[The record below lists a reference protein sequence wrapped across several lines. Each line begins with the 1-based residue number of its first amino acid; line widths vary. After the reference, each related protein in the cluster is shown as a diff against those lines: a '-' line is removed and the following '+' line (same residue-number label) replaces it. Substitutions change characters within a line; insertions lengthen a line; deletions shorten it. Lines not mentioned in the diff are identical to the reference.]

1 MIFEWILLILP
12 LGYRDAQCGWVVSRE
27 TLAGAE
33 PGAEQRTVAFLV
45 IYIAKRGLMEIWT
58 AQQGT
63 RVAAFNCSKSAKLV
77 PPNSILIIT

>member
-1 MIFEWILLILP
+1 MLE
-12 LGYRDAQCGWVVSRE
+12 GYRDAQCGWVVSRE
-27 TLAGAE
+27 TSAGAQA
-33 PGAEQRTVAFLV
+33 GVEQRTAAFLV

-77 PPNSILIIT
+77 LTSFAIATLTLDVRYG